1 NLSKA
6 YEENNIE
13 EVKKI
18 YEILMNGQF
27 NLKKSDTINETELL
41 KLEVAKLRTVIDEI
55 NKKIDDLKHTESYEL
70 ISQIDDLDKYFVKT
84 KKDLLEELKYLQRN
98 E

>member
-1 NLSKA
+1 
-6 YEENNIE
+6 
-13 EVKKI
+13 
-18 YEILMNGQF
+18 MNGQF

-41 KLEVAKLRTVIDEI
+41 KLELAKLRAVIAEI
-55 NKKIDDLKHTESYEL
+55 NKKIDDLKHSESYVL
-70 ISQIDDLDKYFVKT
+70 ISQIDDLDKYFEKT

>member
-1 NLSKA
+1 
-6 YEENNIE
+6 
-13 EVKKI
+13 
-18 YEILMNGQF
+18 MNGQF

-41 KLEVAKLRTVIDEI
+41 KLEVAKLRAVIDEI
-55 NKKIDDLKHTESYEL
+55 NKKIDDLKYSESYHL